1 MEKEGVQSSPL
12 VTTGQDLGLKKL
24 PRQETET
31 RGTEGEA
38 EKETDMMLLTELEIS
53 ALNKSQRIDELPEK
67 TRDETVQQRKARE
80 AKELDKE
87 INEYADLAEHAMTQE
102 MIDNDDLLEEHEEE
116 IEDPPETE
124 PHVREEDMEDERI
137 EALSQM
143 SPEPQ
148 ISKQKS
154 VSKMLSQKESRV
166 DEVRGLNQ
174 DSTKPKSTQR
184 ITSQTAPVGTRRGIR
199 NQELKGAAASKKL
212 SSRGRLSPKA
222 KQLKPPRE
230 QLIPPHTS
238 IPSLWNCQTDASWI
252 NKDEKAGLGFV
263 FMHAGTPM
271 LYGAREL
278 PRVTS
283 SLHAEAEGLIW
294 AMQKILKTR
303 NRSVQFEL
311 DCEQLVKLIQ
321 SEEDWPSMAAEIDEI
336 KALSLAFLD
345 ISIIHIPRSSNV
357 CADSLAKGGRSRGI
371 NPQHVDSSAPYW
383 LASYAGQ
390 NRAT

>member
-1 MEKEGVQSSPL
+1 MEWRPVVRTRETGTSRGLLKRSNLPEETTKTPGETIMEKEGVQSSPL

-53 ALNKSQRIDELPEK
+53 ALNKSQRTDELPEK

-166 DEVRGLNQ
+166 DE
-174 DSTKPKSTQR
+174 
-184 ITSQTAPVGTRRGIR
+184 
-199 NQELKGAAASKKL
+199 
-212 SSRGRLSPKA
+212 
-222 KQLKPPRE
+222 
-230 QLIPPHTS
+230 PHTS

-294 AMQKILKTR
+294 AMQEILKTR

-321 SEEDWPSMAAEIDEI
+321 SEKDWPSMAAEIDEI